1 MPRLP
6 KQPEGLFPRDERP
19 CPRADQ
25 RPHSLAGPYDSPESR
40 ARYDALIDEWKRRG
54 HVERMTITLGNLA
67 LDYLDH
73 AEVYYRK
80 GGWPT
85 SELPIIRARPLRGPT
100 VRQYAGV

>member
-1 MPRLP
+1 MQINGHTHWL
-6 KQPEGLFPRDERP
+6 
-19 CPRADQ
+19 
-25 RPHSLAGPYDSPESR
+25 GPYDSPESR

-54 HVERMTITLGNLA
+54 HVERMTITLDNLA
-67 LDYLDH
+67 LHYLDH

-85 SELPIIRARPLRGPT
+85 SEVAIIRAARAFRGPT